1 MKYYV
6 ILELRILSKGSNE
19 HTNENINN
27 LLITWIEHYTNFYET
42 LQKVKYQN

>member
-27 LLITWIEHYTNFYET
+27 LLIMWILLYTTIYET
-42 LQKVKYQN
+42 FP